1 MTIPNKLESSREV
14 ITEFLRGEVD
24 PENEPEIFEDDI
36 LLLAVARL
44 EEADPDWVLGQLSNR
59 AWPVDLRAQILQLM
73 VRRRPEGQAILARAA
88 PESLRE
94 TEDP

>member
-73 VRRRPEGQAILARAA
+73 VRRRPEGQAILAREA